1 LVIRGDGGSKF
12 ALEILARAEFDAL
25 GWLDLDAFACFG
37 IHAKA
42 AFAMDDLE
50 RAEADQLHGFAFFE
64 VRFDAHDDGVDGTL
78 RVGLRAA
85 EFFLDGFDKSD
96 FVHGADLRFAGFGS
110 SGNEGGFSPMGWKLS
125 IAIAPAGEFPAGFW
139 FDSRA
144 GRGTVDKMRKPI
156 FGVTDQFVQTIR
168 RNIRTAPRIAPDAY
182 IADDATVAANAEV
195 GPEASVWHQAVLR
208 GDVAPVVLGAQSNVQ
223 DGAVVH
229 TADNLPAIIGQL
241 VTVGHKAI
249 VHACTVEDEVL
260 VGMGA
265 VILDGAR
272 VGTRSIIGAN
282 ATVKQGMEIPPGS
295 LVLGTPAK
303 IVRVLSGVEQDEIKM
318 WALRYVRLS
327 REYLK
332 LRG

>member
-1 LVIRGDGGSKF
+1 MPDAIFAVFGLTPVAGKSPLGGMSRQTFGPMEKF
-12 ALEILARAEFDAL
+12 AE
-25 GWLDLDAFACFG
+25 
-37 IHAKA
+37 
-42 AFAMDDLE
+42 
-50 RAEADQLHGFAFFE
+50 
-64 VRFDAHDDGVDGTL
+64 T
-78 RVGLRAA
+78 
-85 EFFLDGFDKSD
+85 
-96 FVHGADLRFAGFGS
+96 
-110 SGNEGGFSPMGWKLS
+110 
-125 IAIAPAGEFPAGFW
+125 IA
-139 FDSRA
+139 
-144 GRGTVDKMRKPI
+144 
-156 FGVTDQFVQTIR
+156 

-182 IADDATVAANAEV
+182 IASGATVVANVEI

-208 GDVAPVVLGAQSNVQ
+208 GDVAHVVLGPQSNVQ

-229 TADNLPAIIGQL
+229 VADELPAVIGRL

-265 VILDGAR
+265 IVLDGAH

-303 IVRVLSGVEQDEIKM
+303 VVRTLSEAEQDEIKM

-327 REYLK
+327 REYLAAA
-332 LRG
+332 RERD

>member
-1 LVIRGDGGSKF
+1 MNHQIFGPMEKF
-12 ALEILARAEFDAL
+12 AE
-25 GWLDLDAFACFG
+25 
-37 IHAKA
+37 
-42 AFAMDDLE
+42 
-50 RAEADQLHGFAFFE
+50 
-64 VRFDAHDDGVDGTL
+64 
-78 RVGLRAA
+78 
-85 EFFLDGFDKSD
+85 
-96 FVHGADLRFAGFGS
+96 
-110 SGNEGGFSPMGWKLS
+110 
-125 IAIAPAGEFPAGFW
+125 
-139 FDSRA
+139 
-144 GRGTVDKMRKPI
+144 
-156 FGVTDQFVQTIR
+156 TIT
-168 RNIRTAPRIAPDAY
+168 RNIHTAPRIAPDAY
-182 IADDATVAANAEV
+182 IATDATVVANVEV

-208 GDVAPVVLGAQSNVQ
+208 GDVAHVVLGAQSNVQ

-229 TADNLPAIIGQL
+229 VADDLPAVIGQL

-265 VILDGAR
+265 IILDGAR

-303 IVRVLSGVEQDEIKM
+303 IVRTLSEAEQEEIKM

-332 LRG
+332 VRG